1 MCILKTTFF
10 SQNHLIFKDMRA
22 TLNLENDHVHILKLC
37 RVMEQ
42 MAHAGNI
49 NPEHLERIVSLIRN
63 FADGLHHKKEE
74 ELLFPKLAEK
84 GFSQVQG
91 PVSVMLHEHEEGRNF
106 VRDIAGSIA
115 LYRSGDECAADTI
128 HSGLLGYAGLLKNH
142 IAKENNILFRM
153 ADNILSE
160 EEQEDLSA
168 EFTKTEES
176 MTPGGSS
183 SYYITQIE
191 ELTRICESEK

>member
-10 SQNHLIFKDMRA
+10 SQNHLICRDMRA

-37 RVMEQ
+37 QVMEQ

-49 NPEHLERIVSLIRN
+49 NPEHLEWIVSLVRN

-84 GFSQVQG
+84 GFSPVHG
-91 PVSVMLHEHEEGRNF
+91 PVAVMLQEHEEGRNF
-106 VRDIAGSIA
+106 IRDIAGNIT
-115 LYRSGDECAADTI
+115 LYRSGDEGAAGSV
-128 HSGLLGYAGLLKNH
+128 HAGLLGYAGLLKNH

-153 ADNILSE
+153 ADNALSS

-168 EFTKTEES
+168 EFKKAEES

-183 SYYITQIE
+183 SYYIAQIE
-191 ELTRICESEK
+191 ELTKIYGSDK